1 MGVKGFEAF
10 TVLQGEL
17 RGSTS
22 NPQRN
27 DTIEKRPGPDLL
39 SENELT
45 SHIYEVGSITNVNGQ
60 IKQKLEEIGGTLFF
74 KISRHIHPGG
84 LCTFHDDVAT
94 SGRLRQTRFCRYS
107 VAPVPAPS

>member
-1 MGVKGFEAF
+1 M
-10 TVLQGEL
+10 
-17 RGSTS
+17 
-22 NPQRN
+22 
-27 DTIEKRPGPDLL
+27 
-39 SENELT
+39 
-45 SHIYEVGSITNVNGQ
+45 YEVGSITNANGQ

-94 SGRLRQTRFCRYS
+94 SGRLWQTRFRRYS